1 MGKILIV
8 DDNKEMRHKYR
19 RLLEKM
25 KLEVLEAS
33 DALEVVEVLMRN
45 SRELDL
51 ILLDIQMPEVDG
63 RGIHEIVSDY
73 ISSVPIV
80 ISSVLPVREQKLRIP
95 RARDY
100 FDKADGDQV
109 FSKKVKAILGLSST

>member
-1 MGKILIV
+1 M
-8 DDNKEMRHKYR
+8 
-19 RLLEKM
+19 
-25 KLEVLEAS
+25 

-73 ISSVPIV
+73 I
-80 ISSVLPVREQKLRIP
+80 L
-95 RARDY
+95 
-100 FDKADGDQV
+100 
-109 FSKKVKAILGLSST
+109 LSPHRRFQRSAWW

>member
-1 MGKILIV
+1 MGKVLIV

-25 KLEVLEAS
+25 KIEVLEAA
-33 DALEVVEVLMRN
+33 DALEVVEVLMRD

-80 ISSVLPVREQKLRIP
+80 VSSVLPVREQKLRIP

-100 FDKADGDQV
+100 FDKADGDAV
-109 FSKKVKAILGLSST
+109 FSKKVKAILGL

>member
-1 MGKILIV
+1 MGKVLIV

-25 KLEVLEAS
+25 QVEVLEAS
-33 DALEVVEVLMRN
+33 DALEVVDVLMRS
-45 SRELDL
+45 SRDLDL

-63 RGIHEIVSDY
+63 RGIHEIVTDY

-80 ISSVLPVREQKLRIP
+80 VSSVLPVREQKLRIP
-95 RARDY
+95 RAQDY
-100 FDKADGDQV
+100 FDKADGDVV
-109 FSKKVKAILGLSST
+109 FTKKVKEVLGL